1 MIALPSYISPL
12 SRLFSSFLNNA
23 VTKKCF
29 GDGEIWSRDICCWVK
44 EVPTKFGAF
53 SLLRKYC
60 GGEVVAWECLQR
72 MYQLNNWSISDLNS
86 GFSESDLHGKVF
98 SGEDILKAK
107 MLKYGDLQAE
117 VFSFY
122 F

>member
-1 MIALPSYISPL
+1 
-12 SRLFSSFLNNA
+12 
-23 VTKKCF
+23 
-29 GDGEIWSRDICCWVK
+29 
-44 EVPTKFGAF
+44 
-53 SLLRKYC
+53 
-60 GGEVVAWECLQR
+60 

-122 F
+122 FQVYEQV

>member
-1 MIALPSYISPL
+1 
-12 SRLFSSFLNNA
+12 
-23 VTKKCF
+23 
-29 GDGEIWSRDICCWVK
+29 
-44 EVPTKFGAF
+44 
-53 SLLRKYC
+53 
-60 GGEVVAWECLQR
+60 